1 MADFNKIGL
10 LVLNEDSTKFLVC
23 EVHPRVLPPTYL
35 MPGGVFHEDSIE
47 ECITNEIKE
56 ELDSAV
62 DIASIELVGEYEDV
76 AATNPNKTVA
86 IHLYKGKLLNE
97 PKPSSEVKKIHWIGQ
112 EGQNLEIVSPI
123 IRNKIIPD
131 LIQRGILK

>member
-1 MADFNKIGL
+1 MADFNKIGVL
-10 LVLNEDSTKFLVC
+10 ILNEDATKFLVC

-47 ECITNEIKE
+47 ECIANEIKE

-62 DIASIELVGEYEDV
+62 DTSTIEFIGEYIDV
-76 AATNPNKTVA
+76 AATNPDKTVA
-86 IHLYKGKLLNE
+86 IQLYKGALLNE
-97 PKPSSEVKKIHWIGQ
+97 PKPSSEVKQLHWIGK
-112 EGQNLEIVSPI
+112 EGENLEVVSPI

-131 LIQRGILK
+131 LIKRGILK